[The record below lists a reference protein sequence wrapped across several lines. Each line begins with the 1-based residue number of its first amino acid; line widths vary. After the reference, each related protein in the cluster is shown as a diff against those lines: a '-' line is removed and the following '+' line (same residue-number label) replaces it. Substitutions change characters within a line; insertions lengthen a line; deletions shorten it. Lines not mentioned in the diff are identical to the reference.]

1 MPGRPFEKPVK
12 KLLILGILGIYGHKK
27 SAVKGAS
34 FIINAS

>member
-1 MPGRPFEKPVK
+1 MPGKPLEKLFK
-12 KLLILGILGIYGHKK
+12 KLLIDGILGIYGHKK

>member
-1 MPGRPFEKPVK
+1 MPGRPFEKDVK
-12 KLLILGILGIYGHKK
+12 KLLIDGILYIYGHKK